1 MRNVFWLTVFLP
13 ALAAAVP
20 LKDAEYRWS
29 TQSEWQSSPPPRPQS
44 GGVFHLRLRVPQ
56 LGPNPT
62 VSIPLVSGRLSAS
75 LDGAPLELDG
85 PWALVA
91 LPPDSAGRWLEVTYD
106 TFWPP
111 RNVGLRFG
119 SRAELLDEFA
129 DDLRA
134 FAIGLGM
141 FLLGVLVCLSV
152 LGRGG
157 RGWFFFGAFSTCM
170 GLMKAGQSW
179 AVYPVALPLP
189 ELMTVGHELTIWL
202 VSAALGSFV
211 AELFGGRWEK
221 WLRRVAWLGVAGGV
235 VAVALDLLKLVGSP
249 RLRVG
254 ADVVIL
260 VELGLIFAAV
270 TPLARRGDHRARLVL
285 LGMAGQLVFAVPELL
300 HGLHIGQA
308 DTAYLGTLALILC
321 LGLALRRQFAEN
333 NDRLVDTTRAL
344 EAQVAQLDARNA
356 EVATLNAELRHQ
368 VAERSRELAKVLATS
383 LDGQRLATDS
393 RKPAEASVVGG
404 RYRIQRALG
413 QGAMG
418 SVHEAER
425 LSDGLKVAVKVLH
438 SVRDAADAARFARE
452 AEIAS
457 RVHHPNLVGVLDV
470 GMTTTGSP
478 YLVMEHVS
486 GGTLAAQATRFGQVP
501 VVLPWLLGISKALE
515 ALHAAGIVHRDLK
528 PANVLLAEQQGALV
542 PRLADFGISRLESV
556 ADVDAETMARGE
568 RLTRTGAFLGTPLYM
583 APEQATN
590 AAGVGPSADLFAF
603 GVMAYELLT
612 GQVPFLPP
620 AVFRV
625 MAHAPIPPPALKL
638 AKLAGLPPAVGA
650 TLDACLS
657 MDPSARPEAATLVQV
672 LAVS

>member
-1 MRNVFWLTVFLP
+1 MRNVFWVTVLLP
-13 ALAAAVP
+13 ALAAAAP

-29 TQSEWQSSPPPRPQS
+29 TQAQWQPSPPPRPDS
-44 GGVFHLRLRVPQ
+44 GGLFLVRVRVPD
-56 LGPNPT
+56 LGPTTT
-62 VSIPLVSGRLSAS
+62 VAIPLVSGRQSAS
-75 LDGAPLELDG
+75 LDGTPLELDG
-85 PWALVA
+85 AWALVP
-91 LPPDSAGRWLEVTYD
+91 LPPGSAGRSLEVTYD

-119 SRAELLDEFA
+119 TRATLLEDLA

-141 FLLGVLVCLSV
+141 FLLGLLVCLSV
-152 LGRGG
+152 LGRAG
-157 RGWFFFGAFSTCM
+157 RGWFFFGAFSACM
-170 GLMKAGQSW
+170 GLMKAAQSW
-179 AVYPVALPLP
+179 DVYPFALPLP

-202 VSAALGSFV
+202 VSAALGAFV
-211 AELFGGRWEK
+211 AELFGGRWAP
-221 WLRRVAWLGVAGGV
+221 WLRRVAWLGLTGGV
-235 VAVALDLLKLVGSP
+235 VTVALDLLSLVGAP
-249 RLRVG
+249 KLRVV

-270 TPLARRGDHRARLVL
+270 TPLARRGDRRARLVL
-285 LGMAGQLVFAVPELL
+285 LGMAAQLGFAVPELL

-321 LGLALRRQFAEN
+321 LGLALRRQFADN
-333 NDRLVDTTRAL
+333 NDRLVETTRAL
-344 EAQVAQLDARNA
+344 ELQVAQLDAKHV

-383 LDGQRLATDS
+383 LSGKALATDS
-393 RKPAEASVVGG
+393 RAPLQASVVGG
-404 RYRIQRALG
+404 RYRLDRELG
-413 QGAMG
+413 RGAMG

-457 RVHHPNLVGVLDV
+457 RVQHPNLVGVLDV
-470 GMTTTGSP
+470 GMTATGSP

-486 GGTLAAQATRFGQVP
+486 GGTLAARAAQFGDVA
-501 VVLPWLLGISKALE
+501 VVLPWLSGIARALA

-528 PANVLLAEQQGALV
+528 PANVLLAERQGVLT
-542 PRLADFGISRLESV
+542 PRLADFGISRLESLG
-556 ADVDAETMARGE
+556 DIDAETLQRGE

-590 AAGVGPSADLFAF
+590 AAGVGPSADVFAF

-612 GQVPFLPP
+612 THPPFLPP

-625 MAHAPIPPPALKL
+625 MAHAPIPPPAVRL
-638 AKLAGLPPAVGA
+638 AKLSGLSPAVGA

-657 MDPSARPEAATLVQV
+657 LDASARPDSSTLVHV
-672 LAVS
+672 LGG